1 MICPGDF
8 SWPLVL
14 SRRLPGF
21 SCVQLPTPRSR
32 LVLVTEMDSD
42 VTVSGAHLLLN
53 CDYSWLTADFCRK
66 SPTSGLRKP
75 CSWGTS
81 YARVSWQGSVGE
93 GQESSMCLIDPS
105 F

>member
-21 SCVQLPTPRSR
+21 SRMQLPTPRSR

-66 SPTSGLRKP
+66 SPTSGFRKP
-75 CSWGTS
+75 CSGGSS
-81 YARVSWQGSVGE
+81 YARVSWQGSLGE
-93 GQESSMCLIDPS
+93 GGESSVWLTVLS